1 VADRTKVP
9 AHTRDAVLCE
19 AGYMCGNPRC
29 RHILTLELHH
39 IVWVR
44 DGGGNE
50 PANLLCL
57 CPNCHALHT
66 AGHIPQS
73 AILHWKGALEAL
85 NHAFNRESR
94 DLLLFLHAT
103 DRKSIWYTG
112 DGLLRFASLISA
124 GLVEIAKIRH
134 GEGAREKREGFL
146 GPHTVEQT
154 PPLTTGMVRL
164 SERGRHLV
172 KAWLAG
178 EAISLIA

>member
-1 VADRTKVP
+1 
-9 AHTRDAVLCE
+9 
-19 AGYMCGNPRC
+19 MCGNPRC

-50 PANLLCL
+50 PSNLLCL

-94 DLLLFLHAT
+94 DLLLFLHAIGP
-103 DRKSIWYTG
+103 KSIWHTG
-112 DGLLRFASLISA
+112 DGLLRFASLIAA
-124 GLVEIAKIRH
+124 GLVEIVEIRH
-134 GEGAREKREGFL
+134 GKGSRGKRKGLLL
-146 GPHTVEQT
+146 GDYEVEET
-154 PPLTTGMVRL
+154 PPLTAGRVRL

-172 KAWLAG
+172 EAWIAG
-178 EAISLIA
+178 DAISPLA

>member
-1 VADRTKVP
+1 
-9 AHTRDAVLCE
+9 
-19 AGYMCGNPRC
+19 MCGNPRC

-85 NHAFNRESR
+85 NHAFSRESR

-103 DRKSIWYTG
+103 DPESIWYTG

-124 GLVEIAKIRH
+124 GLVEIAEIRH
-134 GEGAREKREGFL
+134 GEGALGKRRGGIF
-146 GPHTVEQT
+146 GDYSVEET
-154 PPLTTGMVRL
+154 PPLTAGMVRL

-178 EAISLIA
+178 DAIRQLA

>member
-1 VADRTKVP
+1 
-9 AHTRDAVLCE
+9 
-19 AGYMCGNPRC
+19 MCGNPRC

-50 PANLLCL
+50 PSNLLCL

-85 NHAFNRESR
+85 NRAFNRESR

-103 DRKSIWYTG
+103 DLESIWYTG

-124 GLVEIAKIRH
+124 RLVEIAEIKH
-134 GEGAREKREGFL
+134 GEGAKERVKGGFL
-146 GPHTVEQT
+146 GDYTVEQT
-154 PPLTTGMVRL
+154 PPSTACMVRL

-178 EAISLIA
+178 DAISPLA